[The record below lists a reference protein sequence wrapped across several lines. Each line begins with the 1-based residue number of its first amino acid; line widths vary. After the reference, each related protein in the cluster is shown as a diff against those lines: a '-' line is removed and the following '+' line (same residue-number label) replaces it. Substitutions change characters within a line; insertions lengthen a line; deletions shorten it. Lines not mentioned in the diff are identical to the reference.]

1 MQISSFAATRA
12 ALLVGLVAFTAA
24 PSRAV
29 EITLDVLVGGVS
41 VGSLDATQLGCTD
54 TGPITATCSAANI
67 TLGDLLIESLNFNLD
82 TDPIVNAVI
91 AVQNLAFVTQQFTLI
106 VTLPVAP
113 VGPSSLTGGS
123 LAGGVTD
130 YNGDGATL
138 STVSGSAFYTA
149 LIDGV
154 LHQALFPH
162 SVVLP
167 QPNAYEGADLVP
179 ASFGNPIPS
188 QPGPAVAKSIGIK
201 YDFNLTAQDGASFT
215 SVFVVE
221 PIPEPSTALLLG
233 VGLAALARASRR
245 R

>member
-1 MQISSFAATRA
+1 MQIGSSAATRV
-12 ALLVGLVAFTAA
+12 ALLIGLVVFTAA

-29 EITLDVLVGGVS
+29 EITLDVLVNGLS
-41 VGSLDATQLGCTD
+41 VGSLNAAQLGCTD
-54 TGPITATCSAANI
+54 TGPITATCSAQNI
-67 TLGDLLIESLNFNLD
+67 TLGDLLITSVNLNLD

-91 AVQNLAFVTQQFTLI
+91 AVQNLAFVTQQFTLT

-123 LAGGVTD
+123 VAGGVTD
-130 YNGDGATL
+130 NDGNGATL
-138 STVSGSAFYTA
+138 STVAGSAFYTA

-162 SVVLP
+162 STVLT
-167 QPNAYEGADLVP
+167 QPNAFESADLVP
-179 ASFGNPIPS
+179 AAFGTPIPS
-188 QPGPAVAKSIGIK
+188 QAGPAVATSIGIRH
-201 YDFNLTAQDGASFT
+201 DFNLTAQDAASFT

-221 PIPEPSTALLLG
+221 PIPEPSTVLLLG
-233 VGLAALARASRR
+233 IGLAALARAARR